1 LTRAGD
7 HAEDRQRRSMLASEP
22 IPFPRVD
29 HDGQRGCVRGN
40 ALLLFSKI
48 VYKVQYGADRW

>member
-1 LTRAGD
+1 
-7 HAEDRQRRSMLASEP
+7 MLASEP